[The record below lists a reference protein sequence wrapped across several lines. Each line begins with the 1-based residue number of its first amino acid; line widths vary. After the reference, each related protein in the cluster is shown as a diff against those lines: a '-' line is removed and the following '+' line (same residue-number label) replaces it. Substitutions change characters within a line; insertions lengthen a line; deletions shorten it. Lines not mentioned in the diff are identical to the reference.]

1 MDRRDLIPSPHAA
14 ERLFLLDLLAGRV
27 PDVVVGR
34 DVDAAAFLEITP
46 EKLYPMVFVRLR
58 DHAERL
64 RVPADVLQVLGA
76 HHRTNRLMELRRAA
90 DLRRIDAVLGGAG
103 IGFLILKGPVL
114 AATVYPEPA
123 ARTMLDLDLLLAQ
136 EDYPAA
142 LAALETIGYRV
153 PRQFAGATLY
163 AGDAPP
169 LVHDDPGGAVLEL
182 HTMLDSL
189 PELRDAYAAMAPR
202 ARDVDLG
209 HGIVLRALDR
219 EELFAHVV
227 LHVSKHHRFEDEL
240 RSVLDVALLMHAE
253 SNALDWVALDRQWQ
267 QRGIADWI
275 ALTVTLAHILLD
287 SPLPAIYRERP
298 PSDEVLTLAAEQLW
312 AAKNRVPSRV
322 TYTLAGAH
330 PSPIHATVP
339 GETVPTPPGIEG
351 LRARADREWQRVRR
365 LASAIRRGTLQP
377 GIVAADVELHRR
389 RERMFAL
396 VEGVRREE

>member
-1 MDRRDLIPSPHAA
+1 MDRRALIPAPHAA
-14 ERLFLLDLLAGRV
+14 ERLFLLDVLAGRI
-27 PDVVVGR
+27 PDAQFGR
-34 DVDAAAFLEITP
+34 DIGAEAFLAITP
-46 EKLYPMVFVRLR
+46 EKLYPMVYVRLR
-58 DHAERL
+58 AHTD
-64 RVPADVLQVLGA
+64 RVPPEVLQTLAA
-76 HHRTNRLMELRRAA
+76 HHRKNLLLELRRAA
-90 DLRRIDAVLGGAG
+90 DLKRIDAALGAAG

-114 AATVYPEPA
+114 AAMVYPERA

-136 EDYPAA
+136 EDFAPAI
-142 LAALETIGYRV
+142 AALETIGYRV
-153 PRQFAGATLY
+153 PRQFAGASLF

-189 PELRDAYAAMAPR
+189 PEQRDAYAAIAPH
-202 ARDVDLG
+202 ARNVDLG
-209 HGIVLRALDR
+209 HGVVLQALDR
-219 EELFAHVV
+219 EEFFAHVV

-240 RSVLDVALLMHAE
+240 RSLLDVALLMHAD
-253 SNALDWVALDRQWQ
+253 ADRLDWIALDREWQ

-287 SPLPAIYRERP
+287 SPLPPVYRDRP

-312 AAKNRVPSRV
+312 AAKNRVPTRI
-322 TYTLAGAH
+322 TYTIAGT

-339 GETVPTPPGIEG
+339 GETVPTPRGVEG

-365 LASAIRRGTLQP
+365 LASAIRKGTIQP

-389 RERMFAL
+389 RERMFKL
-396 VEGVRREE
+396 VEKKSEG

>member
-1 MDRRDLIPSPHAA
+1 MDRRALIPDLHAA
-14 ERLFLLDLLAGRV
+14 ERLFLLDVLAGRM
-27 PDVVVGR
+27 PDREFGR
-34 DVDAAAFLEITP
+34 ELDAEAFLAIAP
-46 EKLYPMVFVRLR
+46 EKLYPMVYVRLR
-58 DHAERL
+58 AHTE
-64 RVPADVLQVLGA
+64 RVPAEVLQALAA
-76 HHRTNRLMELRRAA
+76 HHRKNLLLELRRAA
-90 DLRRIDAVLGGAG
+90 DLKRIDAALGTAG

-142 LAALETIGYRV
+142 VTALETIGYRV
-153 PRQFAGATLY
+153 PRQFVGASLF

-189 PELRDAYAAMAPR
+189 PEQRDAYKAMAPR
-202 ARDVDLG
+202 ARQVDLG
-209 HGIVLRALDR
+209 HGVALRTLDR

-240 RSVLDVALLMHAE
+240 RSLLDVALLLHADAG
-253 SNALDWVALDRQWQ
+253 ALDWIALDREWQ
-267 QRGIADWI
+267 QRGIAEWI

-287 SPLPAIYRERP
+287 SPLPPVYRDRP
-298 PSDEVLTLAAEQLW
+298 PSDEVLALAAEQLW
-312 AAKNRVPSRV
+312 AAKYRVPARI
-322 TYTLAGAH
+322 TYTIAGA

-339 GETVPTPPGIEG
+339 GETVPTPRGVEG

-365 LASAIRRGTLQP
+365 LATAIRKGTIQP

-389 RERMFAL
+389 RERMFKL
-396 VEGVRREE
+396 VEKKE